1 MNENVKEVYIKNK
14 FMLKKKKDKP
24 QKEQT
29 LSTCEQRGEWETNT

>member
-14 FMLKKKKDKP
+14 FMLKKKDKP